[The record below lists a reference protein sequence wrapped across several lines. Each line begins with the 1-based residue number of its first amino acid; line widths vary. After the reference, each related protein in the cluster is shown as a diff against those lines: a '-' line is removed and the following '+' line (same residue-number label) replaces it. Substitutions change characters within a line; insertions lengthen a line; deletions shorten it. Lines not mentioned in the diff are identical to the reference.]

1 MLAEGALQSA
11 DLLRGELGPQPSL
24 LAAFP
29 LAVIAHL
36 ALGARG
42 VPAAIWR
49 EQQSTLIHWFQI
61 DGYRERCRS

>member
-1 MLAEGALQSA
+1 MLSEGALQSA

-49 EQQSTLIHWFQI
+49 EHHGAL
-61 DGYRERCRS
+61 